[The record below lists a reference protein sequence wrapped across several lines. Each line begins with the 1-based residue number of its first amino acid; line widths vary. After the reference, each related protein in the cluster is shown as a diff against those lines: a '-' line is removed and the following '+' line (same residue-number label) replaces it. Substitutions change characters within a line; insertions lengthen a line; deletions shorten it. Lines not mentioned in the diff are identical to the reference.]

1 MSSSQSTSSGTVDLD
16 QLASDYYASLDGN
29 STATTASR
37 TGSTQ
42 TNSTTGSVQ
51 PATQTQPRPATSN
64 ASNRHDDPIE
74 NIAPDDTRHGPAP
87 GERRDSGSA

>member
-29 STATTASR
+29 STATTASQ

-51 PATQTQPRPATSN
+51 PATQAQTRSAGSN
-64 ASNRHDDPIE
+64 APNRHNDPIV
-74 NIAPDDTRHGPAP
+74 NVAPDDTRTFP